1 MVGASE
7 SCEELGVN
15 RGEAEKSS
23 SEAVVPQ
30 VPRVAQVTLAMN
42 AKLASLDEQRQ
53 QLKEIMRG
61 YGKRKRQ
68 IKVSTSALFRKAKKL
83 KEGEIEIIAD
93 IKGIAVPW
101 DDDDEENQA
110 QQTSSSSASTP
121 LAT

>member
-1 MVGASE
+1 M
-7 SCEELGVN
+7 GV
-15 RGEAEKSS
+15 K
-23 SEAVVPQ
+23 Q
-30 VPRVAQVTLAMN
+30 DPRLDQMEMDMN
-42 AKLASLDEQRQ
+42 AKLLSNNRQRQ

-68 IKVSTSALFRKAKKL
+68 IKASTSALFRKAKKL

-101 DDDDEENQA
+101 DDDDEENQS